1 MINLTCTPDRD
12 SSNSYP
18 SEDSITFCISQ
29 NEITIKLLN
38 PDRIIILTEE
48 DTKQLLKLLKFE
60 LEN

>member
-18 SEDSITFCISQ
+18 SEDSVTFCISK
-29 NEITIKLLN
+29 NEITIELAN
-38 PDRIIILTEE
+38 PNRVINLSEE
-48 DTKQLLKLLKFE
+48 NTKQLLKLLKFE